1 MVLNLMG
8 LKQRGRGVINLMGLK
23 ERERVVALAS
33 GV

>member
-8 LKQRGRGVINLMGLK
+8 LKERGRGVINFMGLK